1 MKTEFYII
9 NGIWYAQSVGDVT
22 GIAGGPFYGSWNN
35 QGSSLTYSVDNQEIS
50 INTPGFHKLKPYQ
63 LPQNSYHKHIKS
75 QSKPRLRWTTNW
87 LYANG
92 RLDKQNNDG
101 PVSVFGSYAD
111 VDEDVSGR
119 YPGEDP
125 TNQAISRLQ
134 SQLRQS
140 SGSLMV
146 TMAEADKTASHIAH
160 TATRLVNAYRDLR
173 KGRLGDF
180 AKNLGLTTNVH
191 EVRAYRN
198 RWRRKSA
205 QGSDMRQFAASSW
218 LEYSY
223 GWKPLLSDVYAQAE
237 NLARYLTNYGYVVRE
252 ARSSANAKKVY
263 EESKTEPNSYYKMR
277 KRVVVSNRVSYVVR
291 YKIQD
296 GANKVANTFGL
307 ENPALVAWELVPF
320 SFVADWFLPIGDFLD
335 NLTAY
340 NGLEF
345 AGGTKATT
353 RKADISCVTSNG
365 PGSGSN
371 PRIWFDPF
379 EVTSQQPC
387 YYKWRELLSSFPSQ
401 SFPSFKDPRSFAH
414 AASAIALIQSVFQ
427 GSRSGAVRF
436 R

>member
-1 MKTEFYII
+1 MKTENYIV
-9 NGIWYAQSVGDVT
+9 NGHWNSQSIGDST
-22 GIAGGPFYGSWNN
+22 GTAGGPFYGSWVDH
-35 QGSSLTYSVDNQEIS
+35 GLYFVYSVDNQEIS
-50 INTPGFHKLKPYQ
+50 VNTPGFHKLKPYQ
-63 LPQNSYHKHIKS
+63 FPENPYHKHIKS
-75 QSKPRLRWTTNW
+75 ESKPRLAWTTNW
-87 LYANG
+87 LYASG
-92 RLDKQNNDG
+92 RLDKQVNDG
-101 PVSVFGSYAD
+101 PASVFGSFAD
-111 VDEDVSGR
+111 SDESLSR

-140 SGSLMV
+140 SGSLLV

-180 AKNLGLTTNVH
+180 AKNLGLTTKVH

-198 RWRRKSA
+198 QWRRKSA
-205 QGSDMRQFAASSW
+205 QGSDLRQFAASTW

-237 NLARYLTNYGYVVRE
+237 NLARYMTNNGYVVRE
-252 ARSSANAKKVY
+252 AKASAHAEKVY
-263 EESKTEPNSYYKMR
+263 EELKTEPNLYYKTR
-277 KRVVVSNRVSYVVR
+277 KRVVVSNRVSYTVR
-291 YKIQD
+291 YRIQD

-307 ENPALVAWELVPF
+307 SNPALVAWELVPF

-345 AGGTKATT
+345 AGGTKGTV

-365 PGSGSN
+365 PGSGTN

-379 EVTSQQPC
+379 EFTCQQPC
-387 YYKWRELLSSFPSQ
+387 YYKWREVLTGFPSQ
-401 SFPSFKDPRSFAH
+401 SLPSFKDPRSFAH

-427 GSRSGAVRF
+427 GSRMGAVRF